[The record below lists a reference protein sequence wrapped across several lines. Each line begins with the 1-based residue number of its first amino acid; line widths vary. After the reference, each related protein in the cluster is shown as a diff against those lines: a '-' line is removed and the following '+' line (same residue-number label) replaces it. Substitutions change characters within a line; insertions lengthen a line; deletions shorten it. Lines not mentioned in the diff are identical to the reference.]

1 MKGGKK
7 MKYNIKVGEKY
18 LIGENMHETL
28 KGTITGDTTAA
39 YSRNVEEMSAYD
51 FCETADEASCFD
63 AVTACDYIRGIMERQ
78 NYGFYIGDIKVFDA
92 EHEETIVYCRNE
104 ENAKIIARI
113 LDMDEKDT
121 FLTEESIWG
130 RDVPLGRRMT
140 DAESMGMLFDDPPD
154 VHNLKATLNTGL
166 KEKGVTI

>member
-1 MKGGKK
+1 

-28 KGTITGDTTAA
+28 KGTITGDITAV
-39 YSRNVEEMSAYD
+39 YSRNVGEMSAYD

-63 AVTACDYIRGIMERQ
+63 PVTACDYIRGIMERQ

-92 EHEETIVYCRNE
+92 EHEETVVHCRNE

-140 DAESMGMLFDDPPD
+140 DTESMGMLFDDPPD
-154 VHNLKATLNTGL
+154 VHNLKATFGQKVTPLRSGL
-166 KEKGVTI
+166 IWQAD